1 MRTIRTALRA
11 PTPVDF
17 LVTGTMLA
25 AVGLARTEPKDQPGW
40 VGLVDSF
47 VLTDLAETTAVLH
60 VMAALTD
67 DDLLRARILRELA
80 SRRQPMPTTVTGL
93 AELRVRAAWT
103 MIDPLGDGDNYV
115 LGLEWPGGDQLTFV
129 VYVDHN
135 LGTLVKD
142 AFLVPERVEHVVEHF
157 VTVIAES
164 GEGAPHPEPAD
175 VADCRACLEQALVN
189 LDLSPISGHEA
200 DYVDDDE
207 GGMWPACRT
216 LLDFV
221 ITRMPEG
228 GEGYASRHELGGAPS
243 AEAMEGFAQA
253 FEGFAASP
261 EAAPFR
267 DDTDGERYE
276 ATAEAA
282 VHLLAFALAHS
293 GDPLRWSAV
302 TVEISLVDSLAYAPG
317 VSERA
322 LDAVAEVLPALIRY
336 AHRVRG
342 VDPRHTESALEAVT
356 RYLVDFEALRREPE
370 AAQERRAGGMLLDE
384 LRSPGALLW
393 NRLIE
398 IVGDPEA
405 LDGLDPEPLPDEPLD
420 LAEVPADVHPALL
433 EVSEHL
439 DRLAASAVFPELDV
453 EFRTACRRF
462 LGAAAK
468 REPAVFRRRAKAV
481 NTAAAVA
488 WIVGR
493 NNELVGMAPAPVGTG
508 LLMEWF
514 GIAGPPS
521 SRADSLSRAFG
532 AAHSPWPGVALGS
545 PDVLVSRMR
554 ATLIRRRDTDRW

>member
-207 GGMWPACRT
+207 GGM
-216 LLDFV
+216 
-221 ITRMPEG
+221 
-228 GEGYASRHELGGAPS
+228 
-243 AEAMEGFAQA
+243 
-253 FEGFAASP
+253 
-261 EAAPFR
+261 
-267 DDTDGERYE
+267 
-276 ATAEAA
+276 
-282 VHLLAFALAHS
+282 
-293 GDPLRWSAV
+293 
-302 TVEISLVDSLAYAPG
+302 
-317 VSERA
+317 
-322 LDAVAEVLPALIRY
+322 
-336 AHRVRG
+336 
-342 VDPRHTESALEAVT
+342 
-356 RYLVDFEALRREPE
+356 
-370 AAQERRAGGMLLDE
+370 
-384 LRSPGALLW
+384 
-393 NRLIE
+393 
-398 IVGDPEA
+398 
-405 LDGLDPEPLPDEPLD
+405 
-420 LAEVPADVHPALL
+420 
-433 EVSEHL
+433 
-439 DRLAASAVFPELDV
+439 
-453 EFRTACRRF
+453 
-462 LGAAAK
+462 
-468 REPAVFRRRAKAV
+468 
-481 NTAAAVA
+481 
-488 WIVGR
+488 
-493 NNELVGMAPAPVGTG
+493 
-508 LLMEWF
+508 
-514 GIAGPPS
+514 
-521 SRADSLSRAFG
+521 
-532 AAHSPWPGVALGS
+532 
-545 PDVLVSRMR
+545 
-554 ATLIRRRDTDRW
+554 